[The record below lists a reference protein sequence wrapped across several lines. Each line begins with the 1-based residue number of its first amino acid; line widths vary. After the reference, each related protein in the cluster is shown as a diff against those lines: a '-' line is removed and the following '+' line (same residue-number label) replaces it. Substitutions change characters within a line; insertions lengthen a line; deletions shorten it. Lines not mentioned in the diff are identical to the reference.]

1 MRIKLLTNQ
10 TTLGDKGD
18 IVDVGTNLAIGLV
31 GRKQAIYHKKE
42 VAEVTSKES
51 SKKEYIEVLEPLEAK
66 TVKELQDIAK
76 YKGVSYSGLKKSE
89 LIKEL
94 KESDT
99 TKEEKENYQTK

>member
-42 VAEVTSKES
+42 VSDPMQS
-51 SKKEYIEVLEPLEAK
+51 K

-76 YKGVSYSGLKKSE
+76 DKGVSYSGLKKAE

-94 KESDT
+94 KESDI